1 MCVCIYAD
9 IPHTEEIR
17 IKIFASQDS
26 PVIPA
31 FFCSDRDSVYS
42 RENLFK
48 IVGAPEKTCLICTG
62 TPVWVLLSKLARK
75 FAVVIILSPISFVRG
90 MYLFKHIYMKI
101 CIYFCI

>member
-1 MCVCIYAD
+1 MCVCVYAD

-17 IKIFASQDS
+17 IEIFASQDS

-31 FFCSDRDSVYS
+31 FFFSDRDSVYS

-62 TPVWVLLSKLARK
+62 TPVWVLLSKLAGK
-75 FAVVIILSPISFVRG
+75 FVGLHIHLSNCSFEDWHLCCVR
-90 MYLFKHIYMKI
+90 
-101 CIYFCI
+101 